1 MASPSAPEPTTDLY
15 GFSFKATVQQQAIR
29 QMADGA
35 SRLSE
40 AAWLPFVQQN
50 KLPAENK
57 LKDMIRKVCL
67 PLRA

>member
-1 MASPSAPEPTTDLY
+1 MLMANSSAAEPITDLY
-15 GFSFKATVQQQAIR
+15 GFQSKATVQQQAVR

-50 KLPAENK
+50 KLPTENK
-57 LKDMIRKVCL
+57 LKEMIRKV
-67 PLRA
+67 

>member
-1 MASPSAPEPTTDLY
+1 MATFGSAELITDLY
-15 GFSFKATVQQQAIR
+15 GFQTKATVQQQAIR

-50 KLPAENK
+50 KLPPESK
-57 LKDMIRKVCL
+57 LKDMVRKV
-67 PLRA
+67 